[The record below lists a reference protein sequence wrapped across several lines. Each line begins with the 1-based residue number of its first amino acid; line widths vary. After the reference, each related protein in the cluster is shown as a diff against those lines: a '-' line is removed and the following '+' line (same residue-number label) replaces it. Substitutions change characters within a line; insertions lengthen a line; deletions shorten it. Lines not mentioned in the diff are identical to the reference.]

1 MSEDNL
7 LNLAKMHVQ
16 SGQLED
22 ADNALS
28 SRIKIHPIQPEA
40 VILLAEIKLKRGLTD
55 EATALLEKH
64 KNLGPCAGWL
74 REYYIGERRN
84 AEAARVIQFLP
95 KTGSLDDLIDQA
107 IMHQLAGDP
116 RSAAELCRK
125 VLKHQPGNALAMNHL
140 GRALFNAGAADEAL
154 PVFESAVKAAPD
166 YHQAWHNL
174 GHVLRAKGDAPA
186 AAEAYAKAVA
196 LAPYYQSALL
206 NLALVQ
212 MNQADNRSAADN
224 LRKLLQ
230 FNPKH
235 AEALLNLGI
244 CHHIHREFPEA
255 MQAFESA
262 TALEPSNPRILRHL
276 GNLHKEI
283 QDSGK
288 AIGYYRSALD
298 LAPGDDDL
306 WAELISTLELRSD
319 LEAAAQ
325 AVADGFAQVP
335 GSANIAFESAKVQR
349 RQGDNAGALVA
360 LEGLDPKR
368 LHPRL
373 LQSYHYE
380 FATVAD
386 RLARFDDAW
395 NAYSKGNELAG
406 TSVRAHNTD
415 RKALAAQIDAVQQWL
430 SAGAPA
436 SASGADEDLGGDLC
450 FLVGFPRSGTTL
462 LDVMLDGHAQVLS
475 LEEKPT
481 IERVAFRLDRLPG
494 YYPFAMKTLDAA
506 SRGELRALYRQQ
518 IDALRRPEHT
528 LVIDKMPIR
537 TIHAAFIHRLFPEAK
552 FLFAER
558 HPCDVVLSNFMQNYA
573 INEAMIHFSRI
584 DSAVDVYDRVM
595 HLWQQTIKILPELP
609 VHYVRYENL
618 LEDTEGTLRAAC
630 EFLGLPWQSGMQEH
644 RETLVQRGSIKTNSY
659 HQVAQPLYQHSKYR
673 WLNYREQ
680 LQPYMNSLQPHIER
694 MKY

>member
-7 LNLAKMHVQ
+7 LNLAKAHVQ

-22 ADNALS
+22 ADSALT
-28 SRIKIHPIQPEA
+28 SRLKIQPIQPEA

-64 KNLGPCAGWL
+64 KHLGPCAVWL
-74 REYYIGERRN
+74 REYYLGERRN

-125 VLKHQPGNALAMNHL
+125 VLNRQPGNAIAMNHL
-140 GRALFNAGAADEAL
+140 GRALFNAGAIDEARGM
-154 PVFESAVKAAPD
+154 FDSAVKTAPG
-166 YHQAWHNL
+166 YFQAWHNL
-174 GHVLRAKGDAPA
+174 GHVLRAKGDAADA
-186 AAEAYAKAVA
+186 AKAYAKAVA

-212 MNQADNRSAADN
+212 MGQADNPSAAGT
-224 LRKLLQ
+224 LRSLLL

-255 MQAFESA
+255 LLAFEQA
-262 TALEPSNPRILRHL
+262 VAIEPANPRIQRHL

-283 QDSGK
+283 QDSTK
-288 AIGYYRSALD
+288 AIECYRRALA
-298 LAPGDDDL
+298 LSPGDDDL
-306 WAELISTLELRSD
+306 WAELISTLELRTELD
-319 LEAAAQ
+319 AASQ
-325 AVADGFAQVP
+325 AVAEGLAQVP
-335 GSANIAFESAKVQR
+335 GSANIAFESAKIQR
-349 RQGDNAGALVA
+349 RQGDDAASLAL

-380 FATVAD
+380 FATAAD
-386 RLARFDDAW
+386 RMQRFDDAW
-395 NAYSKGNELAG
+395 KAFCKGNELAG
-406 TSVRAHNTD
+406 TSIRARNTD
-415 RKALAAQIDAVQQWL
+415 RKALPAQIDAVQQWL

-436 SASGADEDLGGDLC
+436 AAGAVDEDLGDDLC
-450 FLVGFPRSGTTL
+450 FLIGFPRSGTTL
-462 LDVMLDGHAQVLS
+462 LDVMLDGHPQVLS
-475 LEEKPT
+475 IEEKPT

-494 YYPFAMKTLDAA
+494 HYPFAMKSLDTDG
-506 SRGELRALYRQQ
+506 RGELRALYRQQ
-518 IDALRRPEHT
+518 IDASRRTEHAR
-528 LVIDKMPIR
+528 VIDKMPIR
-537 TIHAAFIHRLFPEAK
+537 TIHAAFIHRLFPNAK

-584 DSAVDVYDRVM
+584 DSAVGIYDRVM
-595 HLWQQTIKILPELP
+595 RLWQHTLQTLPGLP
-609 VHYVRYENL
+609 VHYVRYESL
-618 LEDTEGTLRAAC
+618 LEDAEGTLRAAC
-630 EFLGLPWQSGMQEH
+630 SFLDLPWRSGLQEH
-644 RETLVQRGSIKTNSY
+644 RETLARRGSIKTNSY
-659 HQVAQPLYQHSKYR
+659 HQVAEPLYQRSKYR
-673 WLNYREQ
+673 WQNYRTQ
-680 LQPYMNSLQPHIER
+680 LEPYLATLQPHIER
-694 MKY
+694 MGY

>member
-7 LNLAKMHVQ
+7 LDLAKAHVQ
-16 SGQLED
+16 SGLLED
-22 ADNALS
+22 ADSALT
-28 SRIKIHPIQPEA
+28 SRLKIQPIQAEA

-55 EATALLEKH
+55 DATALLETYKQMDQ
-64 KNLGPCAGWL
+64 CAVWL

-84 AEAARVIQFLP
+84 AEAARVIRFLP
-95 KTGSLDDLIDQA
+95 KTGSLDDLVDQA

-125 VLKHQPGNALAMNHL
+125 VLSRQPGNAIAMNHL
-140 GRALFNAGAADEAL
+140 GRALFNAGAIDEARGM
-154 PVFESAVKAAPD
+154 FENAVKKAPG
-166 YHQAWHNL
+166 YFQAWHNL
-174 GHVLRAKGDAPA
+174 GHVLRAKGNNA
-186 AAEAYAKAVA
+186 AAADAYAKALE
-196 LAPYYQSALL
+196 LAPYYQSASL

-212 MNQADNRSAADN
+212 MAQAENRQAADTLRN
-224 LRKLLQ
+224 LLRY
-230 FNPKH
+230 NPKH

-255 MQAFESA
+255 LEAFEHASS
-262 TALEPSNPRILRHL
+262 LEPLNPRILRHL

-288 AIGYYRSALD
+288 AIDCYRKAVA

-306 WAELISTLELRSD
+306 WAELISTLELRSELD
-319 LEAAAQ
+319 AAEQ
-325 AVADGFAQVP
+325 AVTEGFAQVP
-335 GSANIAFESAKVQR
+335 GSANIAFESAKIQR
-349 RQGDNAGALVA
+349 RRGDNAGALAV
-360 LEGLDPKR
+360 LGGLDPKR

-386 RLARFDDAW
+386 RMDRFDDAW
-395 NAYSKGNELAG
+395 NAYARGNELAG
-406 TSVRAHNTD
+406 TSVRARNTD
-415 RKALAAQIDAVQQWL
+415 RKALPAQIDAVQQWL

-436 SASGADEDLGGDLC
+436 SANDAGEDLGGDLC
-450 FLVGFPRSGTTL
+450 FLIGFPRSGTTL
-462 LDVMLDGHAQVLS
+462 LDVMLDGHPQVLAI
-475 LEEKPT
+475 EEKPT
-481 IERVAFRLDRLPG
+481 VERVAFRLDRLPG
-494 YYPFAMKTLDAA
+494 HYPFAMKTLDAA
-506 SRGELRALYRQQ
+506 GRSELRALYRQQ

-537 TIHAAFIHRLFPEAK
+537 TIHAAFIHRLFPQAK

-595 HLWQQTIKILPELP
+595 RLWQQTIKTLPELP
-609 VHYVRYENL
+609 VHHVRYEKL

-630 EFLGLPWQSGMQEH
+630 AFLELPWQSAVKEH
-644 RETLVQRGSIKTNSY
+644 RETLLQRGSIKTNSY

-673 WLNYREQ
+673 WLNYRGH
-680 LQPYMNSLQPHIER
+680 LQPYMSSLQPHIDR
-694 MKY
+694 MRY

>member
-7 LNLAKMHVQ
+7 LDLAKAHVQ

-22 ADNALS
+22 ADSALT
-28 SRIKIHPIQPEA
+28 SRLKIQPIQAEA
-40 VILLAEIKLKRGLTD
+40 VILLAEIKFKRGLID

-64 KNLGPCAGWL
+64 KHIGACAIWL

-95 KTGSLDDLIDQA
+95 KTGSLDDLIGQA

-125 VLKHQPGNALAMNHL
+125 VLLRQPGNAIAMNHL
-140 GRALFNAGAADEAL
+140 GRALFNAGAADEAHGI
-154 PVFESAVKAAPD
+154 FETAVKTEPD
-166 YHQAWHNL
+166 YFQAWHNL
-174 GHVLRAKGDAPA
+174 GHVLRAKGNNPA
-186 AAEAYAKAVA
+186 AADAYAKALD

-212 MNQADNRSAADN
+212 MAQAENRQAADT

-230 FNPKH
+230 INPKH

-255 MQAFESA
+255 LQAFENA
-262 TALEPSNPRILRHL
+262 VAIEPANPRILRHL

-288 AIGYYRSALD
+288 AIECYRKALA

-306 WAELISTLELRSD
+306 WAELISTLELRSELD
-319 LEAAAQ
+319 AAAQ

-349 RQGDNAGALVA
+349 RRGDSAGALAV
-360 LEGLDPKR
+360 LEALDPKR

-373 LQSYHYE
+373 QQSYHYE
-380 FATVAD
+380 FATAAD
-386 RLARFDDAW
+386 RMDRFDDAW
-395 NAYSKGNELAG
+395 DAYTRGNELAG

-415 RKALAAQIDAVQQWL
+415 RKALPAQIDAVQRWL

-436 SASGADEDLGGDLC
+436 LANGDGEDLGGDLC
-450 FLVGFPRSGTTL
+450 FLIGFPRSGTTL
-462 LDVMLDGHAQVLS
+462 LDVMLDGHAQVVS

-494 YYPFAMKTLDAA
+494 HYPFAMATLDTAGR
-506 SRGELRALYRQQ
+506 SELRTLYRQQ

-537 TIHAAFIHRLFPEAK
+537 TIHAAFVHRLFPQAK

-584 DSAVDVYDRVM
+584 DSAVDIYDRVM
-595 HLWQQTIKILPELP
+595 RLWQQTVETLPDMP

-630 EFLGLPWQSGMQEH
+630 AFLGLPWQSAMQEH

-659 HQVAQPLYQHSKYR
+659 HQVAEPLYQRSKFR
-673 WLNYREQ
+673 WLNYRGH
-680 LQPYMNSLQPHIER
+680 LQPFLPTLQRHIDR
-694 MKY
+694 MRY